1 MGFRDIF
8 KKVAGERPHDETPPA
23 ASPPAER
30 SPYTPSPAIE
40 TRRNEPRTEARPNER
55 HPTLVTQ
62 KSDPM
67 KLAQTRLAEKR
78 RARLVVCGITKHG
91 WNGYSGLFSPGQ
103 AVSLERDPA
112 NPYDPNAV
120 KVLLSDGS
128 MLGYVAR
135 EMATSVSRELADG
148 WTFKVQISDVPY
160 VEDKWGQCQLE
171 VMDKNPPAQSEP
183 KAAVTPS
190 KGEPPKPYH
199 SNRAFVPPLNLGDD
213 WQHGKISAY
222 TVQGLDWLY
231 AYYPSHKSTSMFR
244 ILSESPGLIMDEEIR
259 AAESIEGDRN
269 GTHRIRALLVAFSI
283 KDSAT
288 RAAEYLQRTGKLTG
302 ECAACCLDKLIPA
315 ISDVRTREFIATCID
330 IDSVNAVADKC
341 WNINRAVLD
350 KNNEV
355 LLELAALGMKPRLG
369 SFGTTTGKHTDF
381 NIMYTSE
388 LHSPLSRAVDNDDI
402 EEARYLI
409 SYGADV
415 NQMMFNSGGRGK
427 GSWLLYTQ
435 PVLMQVRS
443 VGMYKLFVE
452 AGAVPYPRSYTY
464 RGKDKSDGEEHN
476 LLDELWRGPAMS
488 DAALELADYL
498 VLTEYDMPLRCKI
511 DEIKASFN
519 REDEGPYKNN
529 KSYVLEWCTMEIRAI
544 AAAMENV
551 KEIAKRDGHTH
562 HSLSW
567 DLDLFIGDWL
577 TSGYEEA
584 LRRHAGEFS
593 EKETPA
599 RYAYPERIL
608 KRGVQ
613 HGVS

>member
-1 MGFRDIF
+1 M
-8 KKVAGERPHDETPPA
+8 
-23 ASPPAER
+23 
-30 SPYTPSPAIE
+30 
-40 TRRNEPRTEARPNER
+40 
-55 HPTLVTQ
+55 
-62 KSDPM
+62 
-67 KLAQTRLAEKR
+67 
-78 RARLVVCGITKHG
+78 
-91 WNGYSGLFSPGQ
+91 
-103 AVSLERDPA
+103 
-112 NPYDPNAV
+112 
-120 KVLLSDGS
+120 
-128 MLGYVAR
+128 
-135 EMATSVSRELADG
+135 
-148 WTFKVQISDVPY
+148 
-160 VEDKWGQCQLE
+160 
-171 VMDKNPPAQSEP
+171 
-183 KAAVTPS
+183 
-190 KGEPPKPYH
+190 
-199 SNRAFVPPLNLGDD
+199 
-213 WQHGKISAY
+213 
-222 TVQGLDWLY
+222 
-231 AYYPSHKSTSMFR
+231 
-244 ILSESPGLIMDEEIR
+244 
-259 AAESIEGDRN
+259 
-269 GTHRIRALLVAFSI
+269 
-283 KDSAT
+283 
-288 RAAEYLQRTGKLTG
+288 
-302 ECAACCLDKLIPA
+302 DKLIPA

-498 VLTEYDMPLRCKI
+498 VLTEYDMSLRAKI
-511 DEIKASFN
+511 SEIKSSFK
-519 REDEGPYKNN
+519 REDGGPYKNN
-529 KSYVLEWCTMEIRAI
+529 KAYVLEWCDMEVRAVD
-544 AAAMENV
+544 AL
-551 KEIAKRDGHTH
+551 KELID
-562 HSLSW
+562 W
-567 DLDLFIGDWL
+567 DIGDDGL
-577 TSGYEEA
+577 PDPGGYRERLLYA
-584 LRRHAGEFS
+584 FGDVWVHVGYDDAVQQYRKQF
-593 EKETPA
+593 EKDEIDIPP
-599 RYAYPERIL
+599 RYIYPERIV

-613 HGVS
+613 HGLS